1 LIDGESIF
9 CLIDQDLLLGRQGW
23 VGVDYA
29 AAAVVVVVDG
39 VEDLRREVLV
49 LAVVVVAAVT
59 VIVAAVTVVVVA
71 AVTAVSVV
79 VDDDGRRL
87 GLADEDPRIDA
98 FAARRCRTSLKQ
110 NKIRF
115 LGSSPT
121 TYGMLKYI
129 LRFDGNI
136 LFSETK
142 NVKKFFI
149 KNAEFV

>member
-59 VIVAAVTVVVVA
+59 VIVA
-71 AVTAVSVV
+71 AVSVV